1 MRKHEVIEIDGRK
14 ITVSELKVKDILS
27 LIRGEDG
34 RLGAVT
40 VSEVIRKA
48 TEVLPLAVDCPVE
61 ELQELAPS
69 ELEAVW
75 EAFKRVNSV
84 FFAVAGTLGVKG
96 VLEDLR
102 NSAARTFSTLY
113 FSSLSAA
120 TGRPPE
126 STDTATS

>member
-14 ITVSELKVKDILS
+14 ITVSELKVKDLLS

-40 VSEVIRKA
+40 VTDVIRKA
-48 TEVLPLAVDCPVE
+48 TEVLPLAVDCPLE

-75 EAFKRVNSV
+75 EAFRRVNAV
-84 FFAVAGTLGVKG
+84 FFALAGTFGVKG

-113 FSSLSAA
+113 FSSLSEA
-120 TGRPPE
+120 TARPPE
-126 STDTATS
+126 NTDTATS

>member
-14 ITVSELKVKDILS
+14 ITVSELKVKDLLS
-27 LIRGEDG
+27 IIRGEDG

-40 VSEVIRKA
+40 VTDVIRKA

-75 EAFKRVNSV
+75 EAFRRVNAV
-84 FFAVAGTLGVKG
+84 FFGLAGTFGVKG

-102 NSAARTFSTLY
+102 NSAMRTFSTLY

-120 TGRPPE
+120 TDRPPE
-126 STDTATS
+126 NTDTATS

>member
-75 EAFKRVNSV
+75 EAFKRVNAV
-84 FFAVAGTLGVKG
+84 FFGAAGALGLKG
-96 VLEDLR
+96 VLEDLK

-113 FSSLSAA
+113 FSLLSEA
-120 TGRPPE
+120 TDKMSGD
-126 STDTATS
+126 TDTASS